1 MTMPDRI
8 DNDARNVITA
18 HGMLG
23 NICAVVWR
31 EDGHV
36 KSLSMKGCEEA
47 IALMLYTAA
56 DAHADRTKPNIK
68 LENKP

>member
-8 DNDARNVITA
+8 DNEARNVITA

-23 NICAVVWR
+23 NVCAVVWR

-47 IALMLYTAA
+47 VALMLYTAA
-56 DAHADRTKPNIK
+56 DAHADRTNMHIRMRD
-68 LENKP
+68 

>member
-1 MTMPDRI
+1 MPERI
-8 DNDARNVITA
+8 DNDARDLITA

-23 NICAVVWR
+23 NVCAVVWR

-36 KSLSMKGCEEA
+36 KTLSMHGCEEA
-47 IALMLYTAA
+47 VALMLYTAA

>member
-23 NICAVVWR
+23 QVCAVVWR

-47 IALMLYTAA
+47 IALML
-56 DAHADRTKPNIK
+56 
-68 LENKP
+68 